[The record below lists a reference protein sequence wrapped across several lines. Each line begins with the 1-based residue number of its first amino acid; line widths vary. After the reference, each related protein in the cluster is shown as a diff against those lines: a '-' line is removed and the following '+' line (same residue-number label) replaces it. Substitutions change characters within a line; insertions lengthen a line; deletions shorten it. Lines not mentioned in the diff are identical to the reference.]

1 MADLCD
7 QPKHSPLASS
17 ARLRIETAGG
27 PIALFDVA
35 GVVHAIEDGCLR
47 CGSSLA
53 TGAVEGTM
61 VVCRTCGWRYD
72 LASGGVVGLP
82 ALRLSTYAVRAC
94 ACADPV
100 ERAT

>member
-7 QPKHSPLASS
+7 QPMPPLATG

-35 GVVHAIEDGCLR
+35 GTVLGIEDGCLR

-53 TGAVEGTM
+53 TGSIEGT
-61 VVCRTCGWRYD
+61 VVTCRSCGWKYD
-72 LASGGVVGLP
+72 IASGAVVGLP
-82 ALRLSTYAVRAC
+82 ALRLATYEVKGLQAA
-94 ACADPV
+94 
-100 ERAT
+100 